1 MCRIHASNTSD
12 DDDDYDDGVMIR
24 DERDDTRPKS
34 CFIFVMSVAAGI
46 SYNW

>member
-1 MCRIHASNTSD
+1 MMCRIHTSNISDD

-24 DERDDTRPKS
+24 DDTRPKS
-34 CFIFVMSVAAGI
+34 CFTFVMSVAAGI